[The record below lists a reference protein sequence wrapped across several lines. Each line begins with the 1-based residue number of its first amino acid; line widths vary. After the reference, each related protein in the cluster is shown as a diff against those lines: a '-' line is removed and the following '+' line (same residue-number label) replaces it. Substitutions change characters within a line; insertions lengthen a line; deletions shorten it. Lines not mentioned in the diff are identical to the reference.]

1 MFAIFQDD
9 VAVAF
14 ALALSIT
21 LLSQYL
27 SMDES

>member
-9 VAVAF
+9 V